1 MAQQKCLWKHSKPH
15 HYFGTLRKVLHSEK
29 FSLLLYDW
37 KWYVLLLKVT
47 VRIKPASEAP
57 RSTSEV
63 PRSKPIVEEMCTGDS
78 FSLLT
83 FC

>member
-1 MAQQKCLWKHSKPH
+1 MAQQKCLWKHSNPH
-15 HYFGTLRKVLHSEK
+15 HYSGTLRKVLHSEK

-47 VRIKPASEAP
+47 VRIKPASEYK
-57 RSTSEV
+57 V
-63 PRSKPIVEEMCTGDS
+63 PRSKPIIEEMCTGDS